1 MTTAQNDFWSGVE
14 NVFVELGL
22 RPAKPTPAKIV
33 SGPCQAR
40 GSQGAS
46 SGDRRGESEVSSKSW
61 VRFLKCCLQFARAR
75 GHCHQ
80 LLLQTA
86 SPHHKHNHCIQA
98 QKLQEQLGAQ
108 PASHVH
114 EESMSNV
121 CLRKRFANWPLLL
134 QTLHVLLAFLS
145 LLPNHAWSQWHI
157 SASGSSCF
165 LWACVSQC
173 CRHVMYCTP
182 RR

>member
-121 CLRKRFANWPLLL
+121 FVCGSDLRTGLCCFRPCTYCSRFCLSCRITHGRSGTSVHRA
-134 QTLHVLLAFLS
+134 LLAS
-145 LLPNHAWSQWHI
+145 CGPVSR
-157 SASGSSCF
+157 SA
-165 LWACVSQC
+165 AD
-173 CRHVMYCTP
+173 M
-182 RR
+182 